1 MYISKIAIENYRSFS
16 DITVNFKP
24 GLNVLIGENNIGKT
38 NLIRALRILFDQES
52 SNPRI
57 ITSHDFNDQCLKDF
71 IQKVKNNDGKN
82 TDEVTS
88 IKITVTLRSSS
99 DGNDTDDTDDD
110 YALVATWL
118 TSLDENT
125 SLNNWEAQLTY
136 YFYLPEEHINE
147 FVNDLYDQ
155 LKEFENTLDAQ
166 NDAGNIKKIHSI
178 IDAYIG
184 REKFKKRIYAGKF
197 ENRERV
203 EPEYL
208 NRIRL
213 ELLDALRDA
222 EAKLLTGKQP
232 LLREVLKKAITKE
245 GKHDISVIVGEDN
258 WGKIED
264 QAQELKGVLGRATG
278 DYAQELKLDG
288 DISTQELVSHLQM
301 VFRDSDIGGAN
312 WRSLEMNG
320 LGYNN
325 LIYISAI
332 SLINKWRRKETTSF
346 PLLVIEEPEAHL
358 HPPMQRKLMEY
369 LKEQIDPMKQKE
381 NSDENPVE
389 ITNARQVI
397 ISSHSTHITA
407 AVDLDSLIVLHRDL
421 DSEKIQAAYPGNVF
435 NTTDKDDKRSKRFI
449 ERFLDATKSNMLFS
463 KSVIFVEGISELLLL
478 PTFLKYYKGETV
490 SFDSKHI
497 SIVAVDGVNFK
508 HFVKLFDTKRVGHI
522 NRKVACIIDS
532 DPTINGKKCFPFE
545 LDGETESGEKRKI
558 SFTVENLQNQTKDS
572 GNISIRHNKCSL
584 EYDLAIIPGNS
595 SFLLNDELT
604 NYDKLREAA
613 RDINEGKKP
622 KWEDYFKTD
631 KLKNLL
637 DKSYS
642 DKCLFAAYY
651 VHCCGKSKGS
661 NAQYLLEALEKDL
674 KESKIFKPPEYIQ
687 HAINK
692 CFPKDEIVVR
702 TE

>member
-1 MYISKIAIENYRSFS
+1 VTKSKKGLTMYISKIAIENYRSFS
-16 DITVNFKP
+16 DITVSLRP

-52 SNPRI
+52 SDPKI

-71 IQKVKNNDGKN
+71 IQKVKKDDSKN
-82 TDEVTS
+82 IEEGPS

-99 DGNDTDDTDDD
+99 DGNDTDDD

-136 YFYLPEEHINE
+136 FFYLSEEHINE
-147 FVNDLYDQ
+147 FV
-155 LKEFENTLDAQ
+155 KELQNTIVTAKDA
-166 NDAGNIKKIHSI
+166 ANIKKIHSI
-178 IDAYIG
+178 IDAYIERG
-184 REKFKKRIYAGKF
+184 NFKKRIYAGKF
-197 ENRERV
+197 ENREQV
-203 EPEYL
+203 ESEYL

-232 LLREVLKKAITKE
+232 LLREVLKKAVKKE
-245 GKHDISVIVGEDN
+245 GKHIISKIVGQADWE
-258 WGKIED
+258 KIEN
-264 QAQELKGVLGRATG
+264 QAQELKGVLGRTTG
-278 DYAQELKLDG
+278 DYAQDLMLDG
-288 DISTQELVSHLQM
+288 DISTQELVSYLQM
-301 VFRDSDIGGAN
+301 VFRDSDFKGAN
-312 WRSLEMNG
+312 WRTLEMNG

-369 LKEQIDPMKQKE
+369 LKEQINPMQEKE
-381 NSDENPVE
+381 NSEENPDK

-421 DSEKIQAAYPGNVF
+421 DSEKIQASYPGEVF
-435 NTTDKDDKRSKRFI
+435 NSTDEDDKRSKRFI
-449 ERFLDATKSNMLFS
+449 ERFLDATKSNMLFT

-545 LDGETESGEKRKI
+545 LDRETESEEKRKI

-584 EYDLAIIPGNS
+584 EYDLAIIPENS

-604 NYDKLREAA
+604 NYNNLKEAA
-613 RDINEGKKP
+613 NDINTGQPP
-622 KWEDYFKTD
+622 KWEQYFKTD

-674 KESKIFKPPEYIQ
+674 KESTKFKLPEYIQ
-687 HAINK
+687 DAIKK
-692 CFPKDEIVVR
+692 CFPKDETIVS

>member
-16 DITVNFKP
+16 DITVNLRP

-38 NLIRALRILFDQES
+38 NLIRALRILFDQDS
-52 SNPRI
+52 SDSRI
-57 ITSHDFNDQCLKDF
+57 ITSHDFNDQCLKDY
-71 IQKVKNNDGKN
+71 IQKVKNDDGKN
-82 TDEVTS
+82 VKEGPS

-99 DGNDTDDTDDD
+99 DGNDTDDD

-118 TSLDENT
+118 TSLDEDT
-125 SLNNWEAQLTY
+125 SLDNWEAQLTY
-136 YFYLPEEHINE
+136 YFYLSEEHTNE
-147 FVNDLYDQ
+147 FV
-155 LKEFENTLDAQ
+155 KELENALDTQ

-178 IDAYIG
+178 IDAYIE

-203 EPEYL
+203 ERDYL

-245 GKHDISVIVGEDN
+245 GKHDISDIVGEDN
-258 WGKIED
+258 WGKIEN

-381 NSDENPVE
+381 NSDENPADT
-389 ITNARQVI
+389 TNARQVI

-407 AVDLDSLIVLHRDL
+407 AVDLDSLIVLHRGLDL
-421 DSEKIQAAYPGNVF
+421 EKIQAAYPGNVF
-435 NTTDKDDKRSKRFI
+435 NATDKDDKRSKRFI

-478 PTFLKYYKGETV
+478 PTFLKYCKEETA
-490 SFDSKHI
+490 SFESKHV

-508 HFVKLFDTKRVGHI
+508 HFVKLFDTKRGGHI
-522 NRKVACIIDS
+522 NRKVACIIDA
-532 DPTINGKKCFPFE
+532 DPTINKKKCFPFE
-545 LDGETESGEKRKI
+545 LDGEPESDKKRKI

-572 GNISIRHNKCSL
+572 GNISIHHNKCSL

-604 NYDKLREAA
+604 NCENLKEAA
-613 RDINEGKKP
+613 SDINLGESL
-622 KWEDYFKTD
+622 KWQNYFKTD
-631 KLKNLL
+631 KLQNLL

-674 KESKIFKPPEYIQ
+674 NESKKFKPPEYIQ
-687 HAINK
+687 NAINK
-692 CFPKDEIVVR
+692 CFPKDETVVS

>member
-1 MYISKIAIENYRSFS
+1 MYISKIKINNFRCFS

-52 SNPRI
+52 SDPKI
-57 ITSHDFNDQCLKDF
+57 ITSHDFSDQCLKDF
-71 IQKVKNNDGKN
+71 IRKVKNNDGKN
-82 TDEVTS
+82 SDEVPS

-99 DGNDTDDTDDD
+99 DGNDTDDD

-118 TSLDENT
+118 TSLNENT

-155 LKEFENTLDAQ
+155 LKKLENTPVTQKDAE
-166 NDAGNIKKIHSI
+166 NIKKIQSI
-178 IDAYIG
+178 IDTYIENG
-184 REKFKKRIYAGKF
+184 KFKRRIYAGKF

-232 LLREVLKKAITKE
+232 LLREVLKKTVTKE
-245 GKHDISVIVGEDN
+245 GKHIISKIVEPAD
-258 WGKIED
+258 WEKIEN
-264 QAQELKGVLGRATG
+264 QAKELKGVLGQTTG
-278 DYAQELKLDG
+278 DYAQDLMLDG
-288 DISTQELVSHLQM
+288 DISTQELISHLQM
-301 VFRDSDIGGAN
+301 VFRDSDFKGAN
-312 WRSLEMNG
+312 WRTLEMNG

-332 SLINKWRRKETTSF
+332 SLINKWRRKEMTSF

-369 LKEQIDPMKQKE
+369 LKEQIDPMQEKE
-381 NSDENPVE
+381 NSDENPAE
-389 ITNARQVI
+389 TPNARQVI

-421 DSEKIQAAYPGNVF
+421 DSEKIQAAYPGKVF
-435 NTTDKDDKRSKRFI
+435 NSTDKDDKRSKRFI

-478 PTFLKYYKGETV
+478 PTFLKYYKGEAV

-497 SIVAVDGVNFK
+497 SVIAVDGVNFK

-545 LDGETESGEKRKI
+545 LDCEAENEEKRKI
-558 SFTVENLQNQTKDS
+558 SFTVENLQKQTKGS
-572 GNISIRHNKCSL
+572 ENISIHTNKYSL
-584 EYDLAIIPGNS
+584 EYDLAIMTGNS

-604 NYDKLREAA
+604 NCDNIKEAA
-613 RDINEGKKP
+613 KDINEGKKP
-622 KWEDYFKTD
+622 KWKDYFKTD
-631 KLKNLL
+631 NLKNLL

-651 VHCCGKSKGS
+651 VHCCKKTKGGS
-661 NAQYLLEALEKDL
+661 AQYLLETLEKDL
-674 KESKIFKPPEYIQ
+674 KESKKSNPPEYIQ
-687 HAINK
+687 DAIKK
-692 CFPKDEIVVR
+692 CFPKEKIVVS